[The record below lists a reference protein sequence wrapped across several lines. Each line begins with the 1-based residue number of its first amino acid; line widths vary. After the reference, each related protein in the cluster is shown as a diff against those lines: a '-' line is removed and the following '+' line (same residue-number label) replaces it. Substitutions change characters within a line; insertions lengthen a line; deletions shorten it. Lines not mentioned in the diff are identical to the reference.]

1 MESTSTTTPTVEE
14 FRRELGELVA
24 AHRPRLFAVCEEIGV
39 REDGFVRCWGLDFG
53 DAAEV
58 FSAEDGRGRARFR
71 SADAARA
78 HLARHDQ
85 VHLIWADE
93 LGSTRCAGNDGDES
107 AHHPRTRGRE

>member
-14 FRRELGELVA
+14 FRAELGELVA
-24 AHRPRLFAVCEEIGV
+24 VHRPRLFAVCEEIGV

-58 FSAEDGRGRARFR
+58 FAAEDGRGRARFR
-71 SADAARA
+71 SVDAAVA
-78 HLARHDQ
+78 HLTRHDQ

-93 LGSTRCAGNDGDES
+93 PPAPAGSAK
-107 AHHPRTRGRE
+107 

>member
-1 MESTSTTTPTVEE
+1 MMTDEKMTTPTVEE

-24 AHRPRLFAVCEEIGV
+24 AQLPRLFAVCEEIGV

-71 SADAARA
+71 SAAAA
-78 HLARHDQ
+78 ADHLARYDR

-93 LGSTRCAGNDGDES
+93 LPTGSAG
-107 AHHPRTRGRE
+107 